1 MILQNNLA
9 TNLIDLRKE
18 NGLTQEEL
26 GERIGVSNKTISKW
40 ENGIF
45 VPDITCLTAIA
56 DFYNISVDDL
66 LNGNRDQYNK
76 KKRKSSCRMCNL
88 ILNLVVIS
96 LIMLSFNINIFLSR
110 NIFASLII
118 NSVILVPVSI
128 ICLYFIIRTHRRRK
142 E

>member
-1 MILQNNLA
+1 MILHNNLA
-9 TNLIDLRKE
+9 TNLSDLRKQ

-66 LNGNRDQYNK
+66 LNGNKNQFNK
-76 KKRKSSCRMCNL
+76 KKGRVSSRTRNL
-88 ILNLVVIS
+88 ILNIVSLS

-110 NIFASLII
+110 DTLMSLII
-118 NSVILVPVSI
+118 NSIILVPVI
-128 ICLYFIIRTHRRRK
+128 AICFHFIKIERRK
-142 E
+142 RKE